1 MAEAP
6 GEIALLASR
15 GARLERAALHLEG
28 GHSRRRIVNAGGD
41 AIGREVHRVLR
52 AALESSRVQVLTR
65 CVALDALAGD
75 QGQVGGVLAGM
86 AGDDGVLQVGAVTA
100 RAVVL
105 ATGGFGQAYA
115 TTTNPAGL
123 TGDGLALAARAGA
136 ELRDVEFVQFHPTV
150 LWQDSARGQC
160 PLITEALR
168 GAGAVLVD
176 AAGRPVMPARH
187 PLGDLAPRD
196 VVAAAMQQRMEE
208 GDGPGD
214 HLWLDATGLGRAVLE
229 RDFPTVAGLCRAR
242 GIDPA
247 AEPIPVAPGAHY
259 ACGGIRAS
267 MDGRTSVPGLYA
279 VGEAASTGVHGANRL
294 ASNSLTEALITGR
307 RTGNLLGQDLCR
319 PPARLR
325 LPPPGPG
332 VNPALRPALAAAMSR
347 HAGVSRDRAGLERLQ
362 QALDRALPARGRLS
376 IAIAEAANLHAV
388 SVLVAA
394 AALARTES
402 RGCHRWRDAPLAAP
416 GGRARHTVVRPEA
429 GRRGGR
435 LCPGG
440 SGGRRMTAE
449 PPLARRLIAAGPD
462 PSVTRRLIA
471 AGLDP
476 EDTWRLVR
484 GALGEDLR
492 YGPDI
497 TSAATAAPGTRAA
510 AAVVAREPGVLA
522 GLPVA
527 LAVLDA
533 GGIPAEAAEPRC
545 ADGDRI
551 TRGSAVL
558 RIRGPLRELLGAE
571 RTMLN
576 FLTHLS
582 GIATATRAW
591 ADALA
596 GTGCAVRDTRKTTPG
611 LRQLEKY
618 AVRCGGGVNHRMGL
632 GDAALIKDNHVAA
645 AGGVAAAIAAV
656 RAAAPGLPLEV
667 ECDTLAQV
675 RQALDAG
682 ATLILLDNMGLAE
695 LRAAAGVAARYPAA
709 RLEASGGLRLEE
721 ARAVAATGVDF
732 VAVGALTHSSPALDL
747 GLDLLSGPVS

>member
-1 MAEAP
+1 M
-6 GEIALLASR
+6 
-15 GARLERAALHLEG
+15 
-28 GHSRRRIVNAGGD
+28 
-41 AIGREVHRVLR
+41 
-52 AALESSRVQVLTR
+52 
-65 CVALDALAGD
+65 
-75 QGQVGGVLAGM
+75 
-86 AGDDGVLQVGAVTA
+86 
-100 RAVVL
+100 VV

-150 LWQDSARGQC
+150 LWQDGARGQC

-168 GAGAVLVD
+168 GAGAVLID
-176 AAGRPVMPARH
+176 AAGRPVMAGRH
-187 PLGDLAPRD
+187 PLADLAPRD
-196 VVAAAMQQRMEE
+196 VVSAAMQQRMGQ
-208 GDGPGD
+208 GDGPDD
-214 HLWLDATGLGRAVLE
+214 HLWLDATALGRAVLE
-229 RDFPTVAGLCRAR
+229 RDFPTVTGLCRER

-259 ACGGIRAS
+259 SCGGIRAG

-307 RTGNLLGQDLCR
+307 RAGDLLGRELPR

-325 LPPPGPG
+325 LPPGGPG
-332 VNPALRPALAAAMSR
+332 VTPAVRPALAAAMSR
-347 HAGVSRDRAGLERLQ
+347 HAGVARDRRGLEHLQ
-362 QALDRALPARGRLS
+362 QVLDQARPAHGRLDL
-376 IAIAEAANLHAV
+376 AMVEATNLHGV
-388 SVLVAA
+388 SALVVAA
-394 AALARTES
+394 ALGRPES
-402 RGCHRWRDAPLAAP
+402 RGCHRWRDTPAEGTA
-416 GGRARHTVVRPEA
+416 GQARHTVVRADA
-429 GRRGGR
+429 GQPLVARVRPDR
-435 LCPGG
+435 
-440 SGGRRMTAE
+440 SGGLRMT
-449 PPLARRLIAAGPD
+449 PD
-462 PSVTRRLIA
+462 ATLTRRLIA

-476 EDTWRLVR
+476 AGTRRLAR
-484 GALGEDLR
+484 GALDEDLR
-492 YGPDI
+492 YGPDV
-497 TSAATAAPGTRAA
+497 TTAATAAPGLQAA
-510 AAVVAREPGVLA
+510 AGVVAREPGVLA

-527 LAVLDA
+527 LAVLEA
-533 GGIPAEAAEPRC
+533 AGIPPETAALQG

-551 TRGSAVL
+551 GRGAEVL
-558 RIRGPLRELLGAE
+558 RIRAPLRELLGAE
-571 RTMLN
+571 RTLLN

-675 RQALDAG
+675 REALDAG
-682 ATLILLDNMGLAE
+682 AGLILLDNMGLAG
-695 LRAAAGVAARYPAA
+695 LRAAVALASRYPGA
-709 RLEASGGLRLEE
+709 RLEASGGLRLAE
-721 ARAVAATGVDF
+721 AGAIAATGVDF

-747 GLDLLSGPVS
+747 GLDLLPS